1 MNGPRIIVAGGGLAG
16 IAAALECA
24 DSGARVTLVERR
36 NGLGGMTRSFRHGD
50 LWLDNGQHVF
60 LRCCTEYIAFLHR
73 IGAAGDVELQD
84 RLDIPVVAPAANPGG
99 RPAVSRLR
107 RSGWP
112 VPLHL
117 AGSLVRY
124 GHLSVADRLRL
135 GPAVVGLQRLSL
147 DDAALDLRTFAS
159 WLKAHGQTDAAI
171 ANLWDLITVP
181 TVNLHAG
188 SASLAMAAKVFK
200 TGLLSEPGAADI
212 GWSRVPLGVLHGE
225 RSSAAL
231 SAASVELRTAER
243 VRRIDVRHTGGFEV
257 SGDGW
262 SDEVDGV
269 VLAVPHEDAGSLLP
283 QGSLRAQ
290 GTLADLGNS
299 AIVDVHLHLDRRV
312 TDWPIMAA
320 VGSKVQWVFDRTA
333 SSGVGTGQLLAV
345 SLSAADDLLPL
356 RPEEIVSEV
365 QPELARLLP
374 SFSQARVIDTVVTK
388 ERHAT
393 FRAVPG
399 TAALRPGA
407 ATDVPG
413 LAVAGAWTDTGWP
426 ATMEGAVRSGV
437 AAARACLAGAWRH
450 EAARTPRGEAG
461 LLVGAG
467 PEEEVA

>member
-1 MNGPRIIVAGGGLAG
+1 MKRPRVLVVGGGLAG

-24 DSGARVTLVERR
+24 DSGAQVTLVERR

-73 IGAAGDVELQD
+73 IGAAGDVDLQD
-84 RLDIPVVAPAANPGG
+84 RLDIPVVAPSAQPG
-99 RPAVSRLR
+99 RPPAATRLR

-117 AGSLVRY
+117 AASLVRY
-124 GHLSVADRLRL
+124 RHLSITDRLRL
-135 GPAVVGLQRLSL
+135 GSAVLGLQRLSL
-147 DDAALDLRTFAS
+147 DDPTLDLQTFAS
-159 WLKAHGQTDAAI
+159 WLRAHGQTESAI
-171 ANLWDLITVP
+171 AGLWDLITVP
-181 TVNLHAG
+181 TVNLPSE

-225 RSSAAL
+225 RSTAAL
-231 SAASVELRTAER
+231 SAAGVEVRTAER
-243 VRRIDVRHTGGFEV
+243 VRRVSVRHPGGFEV

-262 SDEVDGV
+262 SDDVDGV
-269 VLAVPHEDAGSLLP
+269 VVAVPHDDAGPLLP
-283 QGSLRAQ
+283 PHSLRSQGS
-290 GTLADLGNS
+290 LADLGTS

-312 TDWPIMAA
+312 TDWPMMAA

-333 SSGVGTGQLLAV
+333 SSGAPTGQLLAV
-345 SLSAADDLLPL
+345 SLSAADDLVSL

-374 SFSQARVIDTVVTK
+374 SFSEARVIDTVVTK

-413 LAVAGAWTDTGWP
+413 LGVAGAWTDTGWP

-437 AAARACLAGAWRH
+437 AAARACLAGAGHHR
-450 EAARTPRGEAG
+450 AAGTSLAEAG
-461 LLVGAG
+461 LLVSAG
-467 PEEEVA
+467 HEEEVA

>member
-1 MNGPRIIVAGGGLAG
+1 MSRPRILVAGGGLAG

-50 LWLDNGQHVF
+50 LLLDNGQHVF

-84 RLDIPVVAPAANPGG
+84 RLDIPVVAPSAKAGGLPAAT
-99 RPAVSRLR
+99 RLR

-117 AGSLVRY
+117 AASLVRY
-124 GHLSVADRLRL
+124 RHLSVTDRLRL
-135 GPAVVGLQRLSL
+135 GPAVIGLQRLSL
-147 DDAALDLRTFAS
+147 DDPALDRQTFAS
-159 WLKAHGQTDAAI
+159 WLRAHGQTEAAI

-181 TVNLHAG
+181 TVNLT
-188 SASLAMAAKVFK
+188 SERASLAMAAKVFK

-231 SAASVELRTAER
+231 SAARVEVRTAER
-243 VRRIDVRHTGGFEV
+243 VRRITVGHAGGFEV
-257 SGDGW
+257 NGDSW
-262 SDEVDGV
+262 SEDVDGV
-269 VLAVPHEDAGSLLP
+269 VVDVPHDDAGSLLP
-283 QGSLRAQ
+283 QGSLRTQ
-290 GTLADLGNS
+290 KSLGHLGTS

-333 SSGVGTGQLLAV
+333 SSAAPTGQLLAV

-393 FRAVPG
+393 FKAVPG
-399 TAALRPGA
+399 TGALRPGT
-407 ATDVPG
+407 ATDIPG

-437 AAARACLAGAWRH
+437 AAARACLAGAAHH
-450 EAARTPRGEAG
+450 EAARASRAEAG

-467 PEEEVA
+467 HEEEVA